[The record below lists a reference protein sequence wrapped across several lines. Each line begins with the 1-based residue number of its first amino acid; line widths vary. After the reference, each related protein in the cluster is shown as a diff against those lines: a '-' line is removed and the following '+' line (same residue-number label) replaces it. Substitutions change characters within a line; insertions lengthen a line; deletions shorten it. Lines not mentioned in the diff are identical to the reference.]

1 MMPLFVSSGVS
12 RMSHFGV
19 KSYVFEFQIIPARMT
34 GC

>member
-1 MMPLFVSSGVS
+1 MMRAFASSGVS
-12 RMSHFGV
+12 CMSHFGV